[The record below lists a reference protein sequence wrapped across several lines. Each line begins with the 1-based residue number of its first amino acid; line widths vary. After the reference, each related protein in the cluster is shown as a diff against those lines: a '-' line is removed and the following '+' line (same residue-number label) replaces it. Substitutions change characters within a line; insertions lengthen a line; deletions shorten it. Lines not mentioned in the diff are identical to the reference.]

1 MQTREKQGKNGSRWR
16 EDKVGAITSYLPGNG
31 TPDHPPQ
38 RRASVAPVSN
48 RCPHVAT
55 MERTEA
61 FGRVLRVEA
70 ERRGM
75 RRAGTVL
82 VMGDG
87 GNWIDPLSKRECL
100 YDQRIVDYHHAVGGM
115 VKRSAA
121 MLITAPEGHTGASGL
136 GMPPGGTGSATE

>member
-1 MQTREKQGKNGSRWR
+1 M
-16 EDKVGAITSYLPGNG
+16 GAITSYLPVDG
-31 TPDHPPQ
+31 TPDHPPKPL
-38 RRASVAPVSN
+38 VTTY
-48 RCPHVAT
+48 VAT

-100 YDQRIVDYHHAVGGM
+100 YDQRIVDYDHAVGGM

-136 GMPPGGTGSATE
+136 GMPPGGTGSATEGSPVGRPGG